1 MNKDIS
7 LKSKS
12 LKLACLGKLITQNVL
27 LVSLMIV
34 SNAAH
39 SASAVK
45 GYIDRIAKVGDNYY
59 ASGWACQTGSNAS
72 IKVHLYAGGAAGAG
86 GSYFTNGTAS
96 NNSETGVANACG
108 STGTNH
114 RFKVLIP
121 VSARSAHAGKKL
133 YVHGISTIGSGNL
146 AISRSGSYSIPAP
159 PPPPAP
165 TLSFGWYP
173 STIISGETTHR
184 EWSTTNADSCIGDNG
199 SSVGTS
205 GVSQENVQTQ
215 GKTVTMTCSGPGG
228 SVSKSITLTVLPAI
242 PSTPSRPS
250 GSSSVITNQSFT
262 ISWSNVSGAT
272 SYQLYKNGSNVYSG
286 SSTSKSQSIPASGSY
301 SYTVKAC
308 NSTGC
313 SAASLA
319 HTTVVSASTVKGYI
333 DSVTMVG
340 NSYYANGWACQ
351 TGSNTSIQVHLYAG
365 GAEGTGSY
373 FTSGT
378 ASNNS
383 GVGVA
388 NACGST
394 GTKHAFS
401 VLISDSVRTA
411 HAGKKLYVHGISTIG
426 GNNLLISRSGT
437 FSIPAIVSPTPTK
450 AILISPL
457 DGSTLSESIC
467 FDWEPATNTE
477 YYSVQVSSDTNF
489 DQYSKRWV
497 LRDLDSAT
505 TSACWS
511 SNFFANPTA
520 VTTPESLPNGTYYWR
535 IKSMDN
541 KTFGTPAPNSNF
553 TEHWEV
559 TVLGAAFAGDAVVV
573 GQAMTINGLNSSV
586 SYCVSSSET
595 AVQFNYDP
603 TTSTATFYSA
613 SDSLLNDW
621 QCFDE
626 SEALIQTF
634 SAPITVNK
642 LPAPLNLKEQNNE

>member
-313 SAASLA
+313 SAASSSRTVTVAPPPAPTLSFA
-319 HTTVVSASTVKGYI
+319 WYPNIIVSGDTSHREWSTTNADTCIGDNGSSVGTSGVSQENVHTVDKT
-333 DSVTMVG
+333 VTMTC
-340 NSYYANGWACQ
+340 NG
-351 TGSNTSIQVHLYAG
+351 AG
-365 GAEGTGSY
+365 GEVS
-373 FTSGT
+373 
-378 ASNNS
+378 
-383 GVGVA
+383 
-388 NACGST
+388 
-394 GTKHAFS
+394 K
-401 VLISDSVRTA
+401 
-411 HAGKKLYVHGISTIG
+411 TI
-426 GNNLLISRSGT
+426 
-437 FSIPAIVSPTPTK
+437 
-450 AILISPL
+450 
-457 DGSTLSESIC
+457 TL
-467 FDWEPATNTE
+467 
-477 YYSVQVSSDTNF
+477 
-489 DQYSKRWV
+489 
-497 LRDLDSAT
+497 
-505 TSACWS
+505 
-511 SNFFANPTA
+511 
-520 VTTPESLPNGTYYWR
+520 
-535 IKSMDN
+535 
-541 KTFGTPAPNSNF
+541 
-553 TEHWEV
+553 
-559 TVLGAAFAGDAVVV
+559 
-573 GQAMTINGLNSSV
+573 
-586 SYCVSSSET
+586 
-595 AVQFNYDP
+595 
-603 TTSTATFYSA
+603 
-613 SDSLLNDW
+613 
-621 QCFDE
+621 
-626 SEALIQTF
+626 
-634 SAPITVNK
+634 TVNPA
-642 LPAPLNLKEQNNE
+642 LPDRV